1 MMQRQELDV
10 LLEKYDA
17 KDMQTFASQNPSF
30 HPSSSSSRR
39 EHAASQDKLRQL
51 KSQIAELS
59 ETHSGLK
66 YTIEYLKTSPSKLTK
81 NKEDVM
87 RLRAELA
94 DLVTYRVARDLEL
107 KEAYQKLT
115 DEVTE
120 GADAREKLVAANS
133 IIELLRSQLADLKNN
148 NDESIR
154 GLKENKETV
163 RDYKDEVKRLST
175 ENQHLAGLLSGKD
188 SELTHRSAALTEST
202 TDATRLREEARIGQ
216 ASNNRLLGENASLE
230 KALSELQIE
239 YVNTTAATN
248 RHRDE
253 ASRLRSQLAD
263 STLNHQMECSKAQEL
278 SETCAAL
285 QAQVLVRKQGA

>member
-1 MMQRQELDV
+1 M
-10 LLEKYDA
+10 
-17 KDMQTFASQNPSF
+17 
-30 HPSSSSSRR
+30 
-39 EHAASQDKLRQL
+39 
-51 KSQIAELS
+51 
-59 ETHSGLK
+59 
-66 YTIEYLKTSPSKLTK
+66 
-81 NKEDVM
+81 
-87 RLRAELA
+87 
-94 DLVTYRVARDLEL
+94 
-107 KEAYQKLT
+107 
-115 DEVTE
+115 
-120 GADAREKLVAANS
+120 AANS

-175 ENQHLAGLLSGKD
+175 ELSGKD

-216 ASNNRLLGENASLE
+216 ASNNRLLGENTSLE